1 MSHMKLPQFANW
13 NLMAFIKTL
22 ADGDQT
28 VTLTCTYRHDV
39 ESRYWWTLEWICPY
53 NLRKETASASR
64 IDLLVER
71 AAEIHQ
77 NAEDNYNREQTERLK
92 HMSTVYIDP
101 PFGTK
106 QGK

>member
-1 MSHMKLPQFANW
+1 MKLPQFANW
-13 NLMAFIKTL
+13 NLLSFIKTL

-39 ESRYWWTLEWICPY
+39 ASRYWWTISWICPY
-53 NLRKETASASR
+53 NLRKETVWASK

-77 NAEDNYNREQTERLK
+77 KAEDNYNKEQTERLK
-92 HMSTVYIDP
+92 HGSSIVYIDP
-101 PFGTK
+101 PYSGSEGEK
-106 QGK
+106 E